1 MSEQPP
7 PVPPQPSPPTAPGPV
22 TRQTPGGALEDYNK
36 IAETVGLMPTL
47 RMADNVIQAAVVLGC
62 TALGALIGY
71 LRSEWLGAAL
81 GGAGAMIASA
91 LVSGLVLMVLGWVRA
106 ARKRKG

>member
-7 PVPPQPSPPTAPGPV
+7 QVPSSPSPPTAPGPV
-22 TRQTPGGALEDYNK
+22 TRPASGNPLEDYNK

-62 TALGALIGY
+62 TSLGALIGY
-71 LRSEWLGAAL
+71 LRREWLGAAL